1 MTNQVFAIIIVLIIS
16 NFLIAISKLGEN
28 DKQKKVLMTI
38 MWEEYKEVG
47 VFIRKT
53 KTLYDIDYSYCN
65 EYWNAIVILHND
77 SEVLGLKKGRYGL
90 IDGDFVERLN

>member
-38 MWEEYKEVG
+38 MWEEHDEVG
-47 VFIRKT
+47 ILIRKT

-65 EYWNAIVILHND
+65 EYWNAIAILHND
-77 SEVLGLKKGRYGL
+77 SEVLGLKKGAY
-90 IDGDFVERLN
+90 RLQGGMFINQ